1 MSNTLRKGLEILLA
15 ISAEGTENGLSIKEM
30 AGRTGFPPS
39 TTHRLLQTF
48 KEFGVVE
55 QDPGTKNYRLGPQLL
70 KMGLQVKGM
79 LDLRKAALPV
89 LKELTARTG
98 EDSYL
103 TVAQGRMGVFLER
116 VEGSHPVK
124 VIELVGKEM
133 PLHSGAARKAL
144 LSFMEEEFIRA
155 YLAEITARGE
165 FKNVSPRLLA
175 EEIAGIREQG
185 YAVSY
190 GDYLDYGIGI
200 AAPVYDFSGAV
211 RASLGIIGLKNRFNG
226 DRLPVLIQEVKN
238 AAACLSR
245 KMGYFSKDRE
255 AQRHKGTKG

>member
-1 MSNTLRKGLEILLA
+1 MSNTLRKGLEILLV
-15 ISAEGTENGLSIKEM
+15 ISEEGSENGLSIKQV

-70 KMGLQVKGM
+70 KMGLQVRGM
-79 LDLRKAALPV
+79 LNLRKTALPV

-116 VEGSHPVK
+116 VEGPHPVK

-144 LSFMEEEFIRA
+144 LSFMDEEFIRA
-155 YLAEITARGE
+155 YLLEMAAQEE
-165 FKNVSPRLLA
+165 FKNVSPRMLF
-175 EEIAGIREQG
+175 EEIKRIREQG

-200 AAPVYDFSGAV
+200 AAPVRDFSGAV
-211 RASLGIIGLKNRFNG
+211 KASLGIIGLKSRFPG
-226 DRLPVLIQEVKN
+226 DRLPVLIREVKS
-238 AAACLSR
+238 AADRLSQ
-245 KMGYFSKDRE
+245 KMGYFKQS
-255 AQRHKGTKG
+255 

>member
-15 ISAEGTENGLSIKEM
+15 ISAEGTENGLPIKEL
-30 AGRTGFPPS
+30 AARTGFPAS
-39 TTHRLLQTF
+39 TVHRLLQTF
-48 KEFGVVE
+48 KEFGVVD
-55 QDPGTKNYRLGPQLL
+55 QDPDTKNYRLGPQLL
-70 KMGLQVKGM
+70 RLGLQVKGM

-116 VEGSHPVK
+116 VEGPHPVK

-144 LSFMEEEFIRA
+144 LSFMDEQFIRT
-155 YLAEITARGE
+155 YLEELAGGEEI
-165 FKNVSPRLLA
+165 KSVDPRLLA
-175 EEIAGIREQG
+175 EEISRIREQG

-190 GDYLDYGIGI
+190 GDYLDHGIGI
-200 AAPVYDFSGAV
+200 AAPVSDFSGEV
-211 RASLGIIGLKNRFNG
+211 IASVGIIGLRNRLNG
-226 DRLPVLIQEVKN
+226 DGLPGLIREVKG
-238 AAACLSR
+238 AAAHLSR
-245 KMGYFSKDRE
+245 KMGCFV
-255 AQRHKGTKG
+255 

>member
-15 ISAEGTENGLSIKEM
+15 ISAEGTENGLSIKEL

-70 KMGLQVKGM
+70 KLGLQVKGM

-89 LKELTARTG
+89 MKELTSRTG

-116 VEGSHPVK
+116 VEGPHPVK

-144 LSFMEEEFIRA
+144 LSFMDEEFIRA
-155 YLAEITARGE
+155 YLTELAAQEE
-165 FKNVSPRLLA
+165 FRNVSPRLLS
-175 EEIAGIREQG
+175 EEINRIREQG
-185 YAVSY
+185 YAISY
-190 GDYLDYGIGI
+190 GDYLDYGIGV
-200 AAPVYDFSGAV
+200 AAPVRDFSGAV
-211 RASLGIIGLKNRFNG
+211 RASLGIIGLKNRLNG
-226 DRLPVLIQEVKN
+226 DRLPVLIREVKY
-238 AAACLSR
+238 AAAYLSQ
-245 KMGYFSKDRE
+245 KMGYLK
-255 AQRHKGTKG
+255 

>member
-15 ISAEGTENGLSIKEM
+15 ISAEGTEKGLSIKEL

-55 QDPGTKNYRLGPQLL
+55 QDPDTKNYRLGPQLL
-70 KMGLQVKGM
+70 KLGLQVKGM

-89 LKELTARTG
+89 MKELTARTG

-116 VEGSHPVK
+116 VEGPHPVK

-144 LSFMEEEFIRA
+144 LSFMDEEFIRV
-155 YLAEITARGE
+155 YLAEMAAQEE
-165 FKNVSPRLLA
+165 FKNVSPRLLS
-175 EEIAGIREQG
+175 EEISRIREQG
-185 YAVSY
+185 YAISY

-200 AAPVYDFSGAV
+200 AAPVRDFSEEV

-226 DRLPVLIQEVKN
+226 DRLPVLIREVKY
-238 AAACLSR
+238 AAACLSQ
-245 KMGYFSKDRE
+245 KMGYLK
-255 AQRHKGTKG
+255 